1 MFSAEDRQKIRAAV
15 AAAEEGTRGEIV
27 PMVVQSSGRY
37 EATHL
42 LGALLALLILSGM
55 LIFEWEGWGSR
66 PSPVFMLL
74 SVVIAY
80 VLGNLIGSSPVILR
94 WLTPEDHMD
103 LQVRRRAESAFYEHG
118 LHKTREASGILIMI
132 SQLEHRVQIL
142 ADRAIDEKV
151 PPKTWDAVVD
161 QLVLSMKSGHPTD
174 GLCRAIKQ
182 CGELLAVHFP
192 ARPGDNPDELADD
205 LVQGGR

>member
-27 PMVVQSSGRY
+27 PMVVLASGRY

-42 LGALLALLILSGM
+42 LGALLALLTLSAMLILEREDWGSKYSPALM
-55 LIFEWEGWGSR
+55 LIF
-66 PSPVFMLL
+66 
-74 SVVIAY
+74 VVLAY
-80 VLGNLIGSSPVILR
+80 ALGNLIGSLPTLLR
-94 WLTPEDHMD
+94 WLTPDDHMD
-103 LQVRRRAESAFYEHG
+103 LQVRRRAEAAFYEHG

-142 ADRAIDEKV
+142 ADRAINEKV
-151 PPKTWDAVVD
+151 PPKTWDAVV
-161 QLVLSMKSGHPTD
+161 QRLVQSMKDGRPTD
-174 GLCRAIKQ
+174 GLCQAIKQ

-192 ARPGDNPDELADD
+192 ARPSDNPDELADD